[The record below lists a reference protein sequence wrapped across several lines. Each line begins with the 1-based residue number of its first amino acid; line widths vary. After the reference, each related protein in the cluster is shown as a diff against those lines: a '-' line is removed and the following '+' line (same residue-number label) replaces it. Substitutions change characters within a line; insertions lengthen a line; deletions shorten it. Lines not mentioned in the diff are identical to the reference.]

1 MVNQQVNFSWL
12 IGVLEYYCSSISPF
26 YLLISYFDFM
36 RWIRSV
42 GVFISFCGVR
52 AGMFLIQST
61 VVKLIF
67 TFRSYHFTD
76 VQTVLKAVEFM
87 AFNFGKQLSDIR
99 ADVRVESLIVKP
111 SEACKSN
118 PENIAVFSRLLECL
132 HLEYNHDLSLAA
144 VEGECCADCPWANH
158 VHNWTAARNAAKLPA
173 DADKP
178 DTSLESSSYEP
189 LVEYL
194 KSVAHQNALAV
205 RNGAGL
211 PNGLLFDMFV
221 YSLKSDVRLRSKVLR
236 MTADEPRAKFHIMG
250 RTDVVVLHPS
260 SVSATRQTTCTAIEV
275 KPEGF
280 NVKEALREAFLQL
293 IGLNIANEIRS
304 PCVIL
309 TNLAMAHY
317 VMYLQCV
324 DPIKLRFKLVIK
336 QYKSF
341 NQALW
346 MAMSLADREC
356 ITKHFGA
363 APTAQSSAADSASE
377 NENELTE
384 EFDNVHVEGVER

>member
-1 MVNQQVNFSWL
+1 
-12 IGVLEYYCSSISPF
+12 
-26 YLLISYFDFM
+26 M

-42 GVFISFCGVR
+42 GVFISFCGVP

-76 VQTVLKAVEFM
+76 VQTVLKAVESM

-158 VHNWTAARNAAKLPA
+158 VHNWAAARNAAKLPA

-178 DTSLESSSYEP
+178 DTSLEASSYEP

-260 SVSATRQTTCTAIEV
+260 SVSATRQTTCFAPPPADFKITGATGV
-275 KPEGF
+275 PGSSPP
-280 NVKEALREAFLQL
+280 LRDLVHDDYA
-293 IGLNIANEIRS
+293 
-304 PCVIL
+304 
-309 TNLAMAHY
+309 
-317 VMYLQCV
+317 V
-324 DPIKLRFKLVIK
+324 D
-336 QYKSF
+336 
-341 NQALW
+341 
-346 MAMSLADREC
+346 E
-356 ITKHFGA
+356 
-363 APTAQSSAADSASE
+363 
-377 NENELTE
+377 
-384 EFDNVHVEGVER
+384 VEGLELNGAWAARFSKTIKRMKQKAHKAKRKASWLPKR